1 MVIIGRNNEKPFF
14 LLVMSKGLIYPLQKV
29 KDLLLTHKVV
39 LKDNRSQSPTCE
51 RLLRFDSWEQWVSR
65 WRRIFRDVDLGGGG
79 CKAHTEKGITR
90 CGGPGQS
97 QDVRF

>member
-1 MVIIGRNNEKPFF
+1 MKSHF
-14 LLVMSKGLIYPLQKV
+14 LLVMSKALIYPLQKV

-39 LKDNRSQSPTCE
+39 LKDNRSQSSTCE

-65 WRRIFRDVDLGGGG
+65 WRRIFRDVDLGGGC

-97 QDVRF
+97 QDVRFKSSP